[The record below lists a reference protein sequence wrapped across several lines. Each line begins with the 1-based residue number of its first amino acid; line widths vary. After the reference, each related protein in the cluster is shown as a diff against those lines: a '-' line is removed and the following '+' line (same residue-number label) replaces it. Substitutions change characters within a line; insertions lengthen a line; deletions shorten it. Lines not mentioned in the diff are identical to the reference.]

1 VQDAEFV
8 LARSGREHRHDGAH
22 HGLVAVGDH
31 DGSANM
37 RDGQPDILMIA
48 PVTRLPLEELV
59 QWTIVEEGLS
69 LATVRTGPAVT

>member
-1 VQDAEFV
+1 
-8 LARSGREHRHDGAH
+8 
-22 HGLVAVGDH
+22 
-31 DGSANM
+31 M